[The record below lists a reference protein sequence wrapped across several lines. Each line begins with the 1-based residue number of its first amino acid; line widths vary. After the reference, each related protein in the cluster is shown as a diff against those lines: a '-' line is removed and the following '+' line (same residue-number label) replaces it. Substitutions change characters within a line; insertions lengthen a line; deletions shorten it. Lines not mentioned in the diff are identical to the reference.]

1 MLKDEEHVLRF
12 LVFTD
17 SQLNRA
23 RLKMITLV
31 KPVTTATTTETFGG
45 VCASVTDF

>member
-1 MLKDEEHVLRF
+1 MLQDEEHVQKC
-12 LVFTD
+12 LVFTNY
-17 SQLNRA
+17 QLNRA
-23 RLKMITLV
+23 RLKMIKLA